1 MSSSDKRG
9 PWYLL
14 TGLII
19 GIILGVLYTRYIQ
32 PVEYIDTSPAMLRPD
47 FKDQYRAM
55 IAAAYSSNGDLLRA
69 RARLE
74 LLKDPDIFRSLSE
87 QAQRD
92 LAQNSSSTE
101 ARSLG
106 LLAIALGQAPPGPSL
121 AVTRVAETATSISTL
136 VTPVDFNTPASDLS
150 IDSTVTASISQETI
164 SSPDGPFTLL
174 KREEICDQNLPA
186 PLIQVQV
193 LDRFNNPVSG
203 VLLIIT
209 WLNGE
214 ERFYTGLKPERGLGY
229 ADFSLDPNQIY
240 SFRVGEGG
248 EPEADITALECES
261 AAGDRFWGAW
271 LLTFVQP

>member
-121 AVTRVAETATSISTL
+121 VVTRVAETATSISTL